1 MALPPTTPGPRVI
14 AAQPMPLRIFLVEI
28 GYLVALIALFIV
40 YKTDHGL
47 REALPAFG
55 KIPVSVVWF
64 GAMGAV
70 LAGLGGIF
78 FHNAKWDS
86 SYDYWHYSRPLIGG
100 VVGGIGSLLYF
111 VTILIGTTSAATP
124 RAITFDAVAF
134 LFGFAD
140 EAFREQVTKL
150 TKLILGPG
158 KSGPGAS
165 GSGGHRV

>member
-1 MALPPTTPGPRVI
+1 MSSPPTTPTSVSPV
-14 AAQPMPLRIFLVEI
+14 QPMPLRIFLVEV
-28 GYLVALIALFIV
+28 GYLIALIALLIV

-64 GAMGAV
+64 GATGAV

-78 FHNAKWDS
+78 FHNADWDS
-86 SYDYWHYSRPLIGG
+86 SYDYWHYSRPLVGG
-100 VVGGIGSLLYF
+100 VVGGIGSLLYY
-111 VTILIGTTSAATP
+111 VTILVGTTNSATP
-124 RAITFDAVAF
+124 RTITFNAVAF

-158 KSGPGAS
+158 ESDPGAS
-165 GSGGHRV
+165 GSGGHRGR